1 MRVNQ
6 FQTKML
12 FSLSMIPDS
21 EFDANLLDVLRNI
34 CPPEMVDYFYQ
45 FAITRINQ
53 VQAETQALGIVLP
66 RQEAFRI
73 VTVTQGLLAN
83 MDPENPHNIRMIFR
97 EL

>member
-1 MRVNQ
+1 
-6 FQTKML
+6 ML
-12 FSLSMIPDS
+12 TNFKQNVVFLSMIPDNL
-21 EFDANLLDVLRNI
+21 FDAELLDVLRNI

-53 VQAETQALGIVLP
+53 VQAETQALGIFLP

-73 VTVTQGLLAN
+73 VTVQQGLLAN
-83 MDPENPHNIRMIFR
+83 MTDPQNPPNITMVFR